1 MGKNTLISLYNKQF
15 LIKEGDL
22 ISVPYNPLYKTTGT
36 LVLKKILMFKGSE
49 CFVFGNP
56 YVCFLKSK
64 VFLKI
69 VKSYKEKNLILKKN
83 KRKGFQKR
91 LGFSKKFI
99 TIQVLKI
106 N

>member
-1 MGKNTLISLYNKQF
+1 MIKNTLISLHNKQF

-22 ISVPYNPLYKTTGT
+22 LSVPYCLLYKKTSTM
-36 LVLKKILMFKGSE
+36 VLKKILMFSSSE
-49 CFVFGNP
+49 SFVFGNP
-56 YVCFLKSK
+56 YVYSSKCK
-64 VFLKI
+64 VFVKV
-69 VKSYKEKNLILKKN
+69 VKSYKHKGLILKKN

-91 LGFSKKFI
+91 LGFSQKFI